1 MIPAIFLVLAAVAY
15 RIATGLYIHSG
26 AGWLSNFAPLA
37 AVALCSAVYLPS
49 RLKFTL
55 PLGALLV
62 SDLILNTYYGASLF
76 DAHIICRYAALIIIG
91 LGGLLLQ
98 RRPSLSRMLIASVG
112 ASILFYVITNA
123 FSWLSDPGYAKS
135 AAGLVQALTTGLPQY
150 GSTPSWMFFRNS
162 LLSDLL
168 FTVVFVL
175 CVAFGR
181 SSELASRKTS
191 LARAA

>member
-1 MIPAIFLVLAAVAY
+1 MIPAICLVLAAVMY

-37 AVALCSAVYLPS
+37 SVALCSAVYFPS
-49 RLKFTL
+49 RLKFAL

-62 SDLILNTYYGASLF
+62 SDLILNTYYGASLL

-91 LGGLLLQ
+91 LGGLFLQ
-98 RRPSLSRMLIASVG
+98 RRPSLSRVLVASVG
-112 ASILFYVITNA
+112 ASVLFYVITNI
-123 FSWLSDPGYAKS
+123 FSWVSDPGYVKN

-150 GSTPSWMFFRNS
+150 GATPAWMFFRNS

-168 FTVVFVL
+168 FTAVFVL
-175 CVAFGR
+175 CVSFGR
-181 SSELASRKTS
+181 SPDLASRKTS